1 MSSETYG
8 FDAIRGI
15 QAGREYYVVI
25 CPLKVIP
32 RLFIFNGYEIPP
44 ELRAQ
49 RTLRRSR
56 IPELKSYILNNPD
69 EYIFSSLT
77 ASIDGPTKFIPA
89 MHLGPNGKIGRLYI
103 DMTARILINDGQHR
117 RKAIEEALR
126 EKPELGYETISIV
139 FYEDNGLKRSQQ
151 MFSDLNRNPLRSPKS
166 LNILYDHRSR
176 FARFIVD
183 MAKNVPIF
191 RNRVEFEKTTI
202 SKRSPKVFTLNAIH
216 DATEKFLGRGN
227 VRRILEV
234 EKETMPLFWENVGK
248 NIPEWQL
255 LLNGEMAPFDLRTN
269 FVHTNTNCLNSLGI
283 VGRVIREMQPKYW
296 RSKMTGLRNIDW
308 SRDNPLWEGNLLQ
321 GGRMVR
327 TVVGI
332 ELGAN
337 VILEKCGIR
346 LDEKRR
352 RHEAR

>member
-1 MSSETYG
+1 MRS
-8 FDAIRGI
+8 
-15 QAGREYYVVI
+15 
-25 CPLKVIP
+25 
-32 RLFIFNGYEIPP
+32 RLR
-44 ELRAQ
+44 LRAQ

-56 IPELKSYILNNPD
+56 IPELKNYILNNPD

-216 DATEKFLGRGN
+216 DATEKFLGRGK
-227 VRRILEV
+227 VRRILESGERGNTTLL
-234 EKETMPLFWENVGK
+234 EKCGERISLSGSF
-248 NIPEWQL
+248 
-255 LLNGEMAPFDLRTN
+255 LLNGEMEPYDLRMN
-269 FVHTNTNCLNSLGI
+269 FGSYKHQLSEFPRNSRTCDQRDTAETLENQDD
-283 VGRVIREMQPKYW
+283 RVAKHRLVQRTTHFGKG
-296 RSKMTGLRNIDW
+296 S
-308 SRDNPLWEGNLLQ
+308 LLQ

-337 VILEKCGIR
+337 IILGKCGIK
-346 LDEKRR
+346 LDEERR
-352 RHEAR
+352 RT